1 MRLTHL
7 AEKPKIYNSVFL
19 EGFLVLKTKRGE
31 TRCIAFQDLLPRV
44 LTRQKS
50 TLLERRLPVNHALD
64 ASRNS

>member
-7 AEKPKIYNSVFL
+7 AEKPKIYDSVFL
-19 EGFLVLKTKRGE
+19 EGFLVLKIKRGE
-31 TRCIAFQDLLPRV
+31 TRCTAFQDLLPPV

-50 TLLERRLPVNHALD
+50 TLLERRLLVNHALD